1 MSRLSRRNRTNSD
14 CEIKTSGWI
23 TDLIDNTFKSMW
35 YITDQEYDMILN
47 KMTDDEMSLFLT
59 ENPTFTEKR
68 KMIILVEKLLDL
80 SKFREEQ
87 INKII

>member
-14 CEIKTSGWI
+14 CGIKTSGWI

-47 KMTDDEMSLFLT
+47 KMTDDEMSLF
-59 ENPTFTEKR
+59 FDR
-68 KMIILVEKLLDL
+68 KTYIYRKKKNDNF
-80 SKFREEQ
+80 S
-87 INKII
+87 